1 MEDLPYTSLMFPST
15 SRSLSKGVHGIGAVV
30 VESLREVWARSRVRV
45 NNGLD
50 NSIPPYSSQTGG
62 LVSKDP
68 VPDVCI
74 GDLSCLH
81 TVGKRPFSI
90 VS

>member
-1 MEDLPYTSLMFPST
+1 MEDLPSTSLMFPST

-62 LVSKDP
+62 LISKDSYSP
-68 VPDVCI
+68 SLMI
-74 GDLSCLH
+74 FALAIFH
-81 TVGKRPFSI
+81 FFFY
-90 VS
+90 

>member
-1 MEDLPYTSLMFPST
+1 M
-15 SRSLSKGVHGIGAVV
+15 HGIGAVV

-62 LVSKDP
+62 LVREDSYSLSVMIF
-68 VPDVCI
+68 VPASQ
-74 GDLSCLH
+74 L
-81 TVGKRPFSI
+81 
-90 VS
+90 

>member
-1 MEDLPYTSLMFPST
+1 MFPST

-62 LVSKDP
+62 LVSKDSYSP
-68 VPDVCI
+68 SLIIFELAIFHVY
-74 GDLSCLH
+74 
-81 TVGKRPFSI
+81 
-90 VS
+90 